1 MSLALS
7 LLAIVAGLA
16 LLVWGAD
23 RFVLGA
29 ASLARTLGVS
39 PLVIGITVVGFGTS
53 APELLISTIA
63 ALEGTPQLAVGNAIG
78 SNIANIALILGVTAL
93 IAPLAVHSK
102 TLRHEFPL
110 LLGVSLLTWW
120 LLADGTLGRIDGLL
134 LLVLLLLVMAWL
146 VWDALHARPD
156 DPLSQELVAELEQD
170 LPPTMSTGRALM
182 WFLIG
187 LVVLV
192 ASSRML
198 VWGAVNIAHALGVSD
213 LVIGLTIVALGT
225 SLPELAASIVSA
237 RRGEADLALG
247 NVLGSNLFNTLGVL
261 GLPGL
266 IHPAVLEAGVLDR
279 DLPVMLALTVLL
291 FAMAYGFRG
300 PGRINRWE
308 GGFLLACFAG
318 YQWYIY
324 QSIQTTAT

>member
-1 MSLALS
+1 MTLLLS
-7 LLAIVAGLA
+7 AIAIVAGLA

-63 ALEGTPQLAVGNAIG
+63 ALNGNPQLAVGNAIG

-93 IAPLAVHSK
+93 IAPLAVHSR

-110 LLGVSLLTWW
+110 LLGISLIAWW
-120 LLADGTLGRIDGLL
+120 LLQDGTLGRLDGAV
-134 LLVLLLLVMAWL
+134 LVLLLLAVMGWL

-156 DPLSQELVAELEQD
+156 DPLSQELVAELQQD
-170 LPPTMSTGRALM
+170 LPGEMTTSRALF
-182 WFLIG
+182 WFLLG

-198 VWGAVNIAHALGVSD
+198 VWGAVNVAEWLGVSD

-237 RRGEADLALG
+237 RRGESDLALG

-266 IHPAVLEAGVLDR
+266 IHPAALEGDVLGR
-279 DLPVMLALTVLL
+279 DLPVMLALTALL
-291 FAMAYGFRG
+291 FLMAFGFRG

-308 GGFLLACFAG
+308 GSFLLACFAA
-318 YQWYIY
+318 YQGYIY
-324 QSIQTTAT
+324 VSVTGT